1 MSTDLEQRF
10 PSARIIGRGVTVAP
24 ALKSGIG
31 LTFVLAMFGT
41 GARLV
46 IPILIQQ
53 AIDHGLQPGRVDI
66 EYIMRLCLIGALCV
80 VLSSLC
86 LREAFAGSS
95 PHIQI
100 QRSVL
105 ILIPLTVIM
114 SARHWRLR
122 RAHRRDGE
130 GMRGW
135 LVKLV
140 GVVRCGPDPSS
151 T

>member
-53 AIDHGLQPGRVDI
+53 
-66 EYIMRLCLIGALCV
+66 
-80 VLSSLC
+80 
-86 LREAFAGSS
+86 
-95 PHIQI
+95 
-100 QRSVL
+100 
-105 ILIPLTVIM
+105 
-114 SARHWRLR
+114 
-122 RAHRRDGE
+122 
-130 GMRGW
+130 
-135 LVKLV
+135 
-140 GVVRCGPDPSS
+140 
-151 T
+151 